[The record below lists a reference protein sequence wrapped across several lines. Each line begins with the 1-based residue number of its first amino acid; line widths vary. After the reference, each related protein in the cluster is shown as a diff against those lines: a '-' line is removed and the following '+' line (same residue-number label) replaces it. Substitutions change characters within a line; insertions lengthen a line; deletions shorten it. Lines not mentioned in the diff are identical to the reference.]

1 MYSIESKMSN
11 TQFIDSE
18 EIFNP
23 DYLQYIINNY
33 DKFKDKKWDSEERRA
48 TIIDPLILS
57 RKYLTRS
64 RHGKI
69 PVKYKQKGGKG
80 RFCAVGSVSL
90 QNMPKAIRHSIANQY
105 YIDIDVKN
113 AHPIFL
119 LYLCK
124 YKGFACS
131 YLEHYITNRVKCLKE
146 ITFNGVYDREQAKNL
161 YLCLTNGGCS
171 SFYKVDKQTEH
182 IIGYKK
188 ELENLHKL
196 FASLNNEEFQ
206 KVKQKR
212 IKDNKDYN
220 HEAAY
225 MNTLLCDIENTILMA
240 MYEFFG
246 KPKNVV
252 YCFDGLMLPCCKDND
267 PKNYGTVTYD
277 IEGCTKHIQNK
288 FNMPLFELCIKD
300 MDQGYNHFLFNE
312 VPKYITPRLEYYG
325 DFKKNLI
332 NDSGVYQEWVDEWI
346 DNALKLIENKG
357 KMFFITR
364 NKEITTFSDK
374 TQEIRDSW
382 VSRRPYDIYESIGVT
397 CKIINEE
404 YDYKISKEYSQ
415 LDKKEQKKYLFDNH
429 ISKNDIVKIITPF
442 NFHYLYSKKESDG
455 KGYLNYI
462 IQNRKIETYNSVDF
476 YPLLQRKDNPPLE
489 DVFNI
494 FTEFPYESVDIE
506 PSVDFEKSLLYKH
519 LQKDFF
525 NNDEGELNHFL
536 DHIADLIQDPAQIKG
551 TSHLFYSRQGCGK
564 GLLFKFMTKLLGV
577 ANVVSITNTDSYFN
591 KNFNSDVSNKLLKV
605 FEEVS
610 EKGSAFKNHN
620 RLKGEQTSETER
632 VEPKGVDAY
641 YNRHC
646 ARFWYCTNNANSL
659 YIESDD
665 RRHTLHK
672 ISSAHQNDYDYFKP
686 IWDEIKDPV
695 FLKSSFEYFC
705 DREYEEKNVMN
716 AYTTQYKKEQKD
728 ANLASGIKFIINF
741 VKRKFEHIE
750 DKTIKVMSSTIKE
763 SYKSYCENR
772 GQKYHI
778 STLNTQIRKI
788 GIEKPSR
795 YNINVNGEK
804 MVKYCYKINTYKLQ
818 EEMKRFLQ
826 DDKYS
831 LDIGTEDI
839 EEIDEGDVLGD
850 VF

>member
-18 EIFNP
+18 ELFNS

-33 DKFKDKKWDSEERRA
+33 DTLKDNKWDSEERRA

-69 PVKYKQKGGKG
+69 PVKYRQKGGKG
-80 RFCAVGSVSL
+80 RFCAIGSVSL

-105 YIDIDVKN
+105 YIDVDVKN

-124 YKGFACS
+124 YKGFTCE
-131 YLEHYITNRVKCLKE
+131 YLEHYITNRDKCLKD
-146 ITFNGVYDREQAKNL
+146 ITFNGVYDREQSKNL

-182 IIGYKK
+182 LIGYKK

-206 KVKQKR
+206 RVKQKR

-225 MNTLLCDIENTILMA
+225 MNTLLCDIENTILMD
-240 MYEFFG
+240 MYKFFG
-246 KPKNVV
+246 KPKYVV

-267 PKNYGTVTYD
+267 PKNYGSITYD
-277 IEGCTKHIQNK
+277 IEGCSAYIQK
-288 FNMPLFELCIKD
+288 KYNMPLFELCIKD
-300 MDQGYNHFLFNE
+300 MDQGYNYFLLNE
-312 VPKYITPRLEYYG
+312 VPKYICPRLEYYT
-325 DFKKNLI
+325 DFKNLI
-332 NDSGVYQEWVDEWI
+332 NEEGVYQEWVDEWI
-346 DNALKLIENKG
+346 ENALKLIENKG

-364 NKEITTFSDK
+364 NKEVTTFSDK

-382 VSRRPYDIYESIGVT
+382 KPQKPYDIYESLNIT
-397 CKIINEE
+397 CRIINEE

-415 LDKKEQKKYLFDNH
+415 LDKKEQKKYLLDNR
-429 ISKNDIVKIITPF
+429 ISKDTIMKIISQF
-442 NFHYLYSKKESDG
+442 DYEYLNTKKEDEG
-455 KGYLNYI
+455 KGYLNNLI
-462 IQNRKIETYNSVDF
+462 KNRKIHTYNSIDF
-476 YPLLQRKDNPPLE
+476 YPLLQRKDNPPLH

-494 FTEFPYESVDIE
+494 FTEFPYESSDIE
-506 PSVDFEKSLLYKH
+506 PTIDFEKSLLYKH
-519 LQKDFF
+519 LQNDFF

-536 DHIADLIQDPAQIKG
+536 DHVADLIQDPAQIKG

-564 GLLFKFMTKLLGV
+564 GLLFKFMTRMLGI
-577 ANVVSITNTDSYFN
+577 ANVISITNTDSYFN

-632 VEPKGVDAY
+632 VEHKGINAY
-641 YNRHC
+641 YNKHC
-646 ARFWYCTNNANSL
+646 DRFWYFTNNENSL
-659 YIESDD
+659 YIENDD

-672 ISSAHQNDYDYFKP
+672 ISSTHQNNYDYFKP
-686 IWDEIKDPV
+686 MWEEIKDPL
-695 FLKSSFEYFC
+695 FLKSAFEYFC
-705 DREYEEKNVMN
+705 NREYEEKNVMN

-728 ANLASGIKFIINF
+728 ANLPSGIKFIINF
-741 VKRKFEHIE
+741 VKSKFDCIE
-750 DKTIKVMSSTIKE
+750 DKTIKVMSSTIKD
-763 SYKSYCENR
+763 SYKTYCENR

-788 GIEKPSR
+788 GIEKPKQ
-795 YNINVNGEK
+795 YNIKVDNERAK
-804 MVKYCYKINTYKLQ
+804 KFCYIINTYKLQ

-826 DDKYS
+826 DEKYS